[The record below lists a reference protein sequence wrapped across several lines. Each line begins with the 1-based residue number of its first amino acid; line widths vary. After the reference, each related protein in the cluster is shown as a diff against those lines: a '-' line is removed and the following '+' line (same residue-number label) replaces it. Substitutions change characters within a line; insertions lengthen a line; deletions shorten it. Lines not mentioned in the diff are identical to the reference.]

1 VVPRPSCPGPT
12 RWSRRLM
19 KGSVTSIRVFEVFF
33 FFCFSFTLPFFAI
46 FCLFF
51 FSFLFF
57 FFFASHP
64 PPFCF
69 SPAEFSTDFCL
80 IFCFPFFSLPPLS
93 ISVSYSFFFL
103 SPLFLLRSTLGK
115 TVIKHY
121 DIEIEAYTGA
131 LCDFIC
137 NSSIHFSY
145 LSFYLNNCKS

>member
-1 VVPRPSCPGPT
+1 
-12 RWSRRLM
+12 M

-33 FFCFSFTLPFFAI
+33 FCFSFTLLFFAI
-46 FCLFF
+46 FAI
-51 FSFLFF
+51 SFF

-80 IFCFPFFSLPPLS
+80 IFCFPFFSLSPLS
-93 ISVSYSFFFL
+93 ISVSSYSFFFL